1 MMKKVLYG
9 RPETEIL
16 YVEIPSPL
24 CQSNESFDDGDE
36 GSWIDDE

>member
-1 MMKKVLYG
+1 MMYSTEYE
-9 RPETEIL
+9 RPRVI
-16 YVEIPSPL
+16 VFDIHVCRAL